1 VRTFYA
7 RIRAD
12 EVLGPIFERTIG
24 ADWEP
29 HLHKM
34 FDFWSSVMLTSGRY
48 KGQPMLA
55 HMRLKTVRPEHFDRW
70 LTLFPT
76 DAGRS
81 LYAGGRR
88 RLHDARAAH
97 RRQSAHGHVLRSGR
111 RRSRPSPRLIRSPV
125 RVTTFPVAAR
135 RLCDNPATFSRDFSF
150 AD

>member
-1 VRTFYA
+1 MPPAVTDETEIERVVRTFYA

-70 LTLFPT
+70 LTLFQQTLDDLCTPAVA
-76 DAGRS
+76 DAYMTRALRIADS
-81 LYAGGRR
+81 LRMGMFF
-88 RLHDARAAH
+88 DPAA
-97 RRQSAHGHVLRSGR
+97 ADPALR
-111 RRSRPSPRLIRSPV
+111 
-125 RVTTFPVAAR
+125 
-135 RLCDNPATFSRDFSF
+135 PA
-150 AD
+150 